1 MEELKLLVD
10 RLSQYE
16 FLVNLIPGTA
26 LCLLLKMIGYNFMPE
41 GSLYLSLFTF
51 YFVGVVNNRF
61 GSVVVEWFLKYA
73 QIISFIPYKTFIEA
87 EKRDDKIT
95 TLSMQN
101 NMFRSY
107 VAVFVLSLIAFVYKE
122 LAPDWLIKIQIP
134 VLLVCLLILFLISY
148 RKQTNYVIERVEKNQ
163 EP

>member
-1 MEELKLLVD
+1 
-10 RLSQYE
+10 
-16 FLVNLIPGTA
+16 
-26 LCLLLKMIGYNFMPE
+26 MPE